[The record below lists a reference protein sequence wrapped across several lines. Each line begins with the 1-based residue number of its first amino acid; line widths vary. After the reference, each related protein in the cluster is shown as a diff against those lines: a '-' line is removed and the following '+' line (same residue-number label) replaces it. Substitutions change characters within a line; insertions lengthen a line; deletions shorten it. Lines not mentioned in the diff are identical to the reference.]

1 MRKITTIILLLVTAI
16 SLNWQIHAQN
26 PDIETLDRIN
36 SNEDKFLKGYSTFMS
51 ESAIYV
57 SFGVPA
63 ALGAISLLKHD
74 DQMLK
79 NAAYILAGQAVNTAL
94 TYSLKWT
101 VDRPRPYET
110 YPHLIEPYK
119 IMTSS
124 SMPSG
129 HTSLA
134 FATATTL
141 TLSYPKWYVI
151 APSYF
156 WACSVGYS
164 RMNLGVHY
172 PSDVAAG
179 ALLGAGSAYI
189 THLVNC
195 WLRQKTNNMKILTLQ
210 NYPF

>member
-1 MRKITTIILLLVTAI
+1 
-16 SLNWQIHAQN
+16 
-26 PDIETLDRIN
+26 
-36 SNEDKFLKGYSTFMS
+36 
-51 ESAIYV
+51 
-57 SFGVPA
+57 
-63 ALGAISLLKHD
+63 
-74 DQMLK
+74 
-79 NAAYILAGQAVNTAL
+79 
-94 TYSLKWT
+94 
-101 VDRPRPYET
+101 
-110 YPHLIEPYK
+110 
-119 IMTSS
+119 MTSS

-189 THLVNC
+189 THLVNG
-195 WLRQKTNNMKILTLQ
+195 WLRQKTNNKKILTLQ

>member
-1 MRKITTIILLLVTAI
+1 MRKITTIILLFITVN
-16 SLNWQIHAQN
+16 SFSWQINAQN
-26 PDIETLDRIN
+26 PDIDILETIN
-36 SNEDKFLKGYSTFMS
+36 GSPNQVLKGYSTFMS
-51 ESAIYV
+51 ESALFV

-63 ALGAISLLKHD
+63 ALGAISLINHD
-74 DQMLK
+74 DEMLK
-79 NAAYILAGQAVNTAL
+79 NALYIAAAQAAAAAQ

-101 VDRPRPYET
+101 VNRPRPYET
-110 YPHLIEPYK
+110 YPGIEPYK

-134 FATATTL
+134 FATATSL
-141 TLSYPKWYVI
+141 TLKYPKWYVA

-172 PSDVAAG
+172 PSDIVAG
-179 ALLGAGSAYI
+179 ALLGAGSAYL
-189 THLVNC
+189 TYLVNDFF
-195 WLRQKTNNMKILTLQ
+195 RKKMDNKKILTLE